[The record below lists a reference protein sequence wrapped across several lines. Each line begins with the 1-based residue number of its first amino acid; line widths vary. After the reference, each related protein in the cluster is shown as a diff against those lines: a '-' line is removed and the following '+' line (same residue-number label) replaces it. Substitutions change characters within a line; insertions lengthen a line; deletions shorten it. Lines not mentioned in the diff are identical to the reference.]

1 MRVLIVGG
9 TGLIG
14 SAVAKAL
21 LAGGH
26 EVVPVNRHST
36 PVTADITDSASVR
49 AMYQKVGRVDA
60 VVCAAGEARLKPLVE
75 MTDDDFAFALKSK
88 LMGQVNVV
96 RCGIDHV
103 NDGGS
108 FTLTTGVLA
117 RKPVPG
123 SELYTMVNLALEGFM
138 RAAILELPRGIRFN
152 VVSPPWVTETLQA
165 LNMKGVSGLPAAV
178 VARAYVKAAL
188 GKVNGHVIEPS

>member
-1 MRVLIVGG
+1 MRVLVVGG

-21 LAGGH
+21 LAAGH
-26 EVVPVNRHST
+26 EVIPVNRHTT
-36 PVTADITDSASVR
+36 PITADITDSSSVR
-49 AMYQKVGRVDA
+49 AMYGKVGRVDA
-60 VVCAAGEARLKPLVE
+60 VVCAAGDARRKPLAQ

-96 RCGIDHV
+96 RYGIDHV

-108 FTLTTGVLA
+108 FTVTTGVLA
-117 RKPVPG
+117 RKPIPG
-123 SELYTMVNLALEGFM
+123 SELYTMVNCALEGFM

-152 VVSPPWVTETLQA
+152 VISPPWLTETLQA
-165 LNMKGVSGLPAAV
+165 LNMKGVPGLPADV
-178 VARAYVKAAL
+178 VAKAYVKSVT
-188 GKVNGHVIEPS
+188 GRDNGQVIEPG